1 MKIVLDTNC
10 LLVII
15 PKLSKYRKVYD
26 LIREGKITLAV
37 TTEILAEY
45 EEQLSN
51 FYSETVA
58 QNVIRQIIELQ
69 STELKTVFY
78 SWNLITKDP
87 DDNKFVDC
95 SIGASAELI
104 VTNDRHFKE
113 LDKIDFPK
121 VRYLKLEKFCKLL

>member
-15 PKLSKYRKVYD
+15 PKLSIYRKVYD
-26 LIREGKITLAV
+26 LIREEKITLAV

-45 EEQLSN
+45 EELLSN
-51 FYSETVA
+51 FYTETVA

-95 SIGASAELI
+95 AIGASAELI

-113 LDKIDFPK
+113 LDNIDFPK
-121 VRYLKLEKFCKLL
+121 VKHLKLEKFCKLF

>member
-15 PKLSKYRKVYD
+15 PKLSIYRKVYD

-78 SWNLITKDP
+78 TWNLITKDP

-95 SIGASAELI
+95 AIVASAELI
-104 VTNDRHFKE
+104 VTNDKHFKV
-113 LDKIDFPK
+113 LDKISFPNVK
-121 VRYLKLEKFCKLL
+121 HLKLEKFCKLF